1 MKQVIVLAAVLPLL
15 LVFFLQ
21 FACEQQSSTNIDM
34 LTDIVYAAKE
44 EARQQGC
51 FTEKIKSKMTASI
64 CEKLGVSEADVTVEA
79 TESVKYRINSTDGM
93 SEDEIERGM
102 IYYRVTAPV
111 GKLTAGR
118 SLFGLKEDGNTYYY
132 TVEGRAASERLRQ

>member
-21 FACEQQSSTNIDM
+21 FACEQQSSSNIAM
-34 LTDIVYAAKE
+34 LSDIVYAAKE

-51 FTEKIKSKMTASI
+51 FTESIKSRMTETI
-64 CEKLGVSEADVTVEA
+64 CKKLGVSEGDVTIEA
-79 TESVKYRINSTDGM
+79 TDRVKYRINSADGM

-102 IYYRVTAPV
+102 IYYKVTAPV
-111 GKLTAGR
+111 GKLMAGR
-118 SLFGLKEDGNTYYY
+118 SLFGLKEKDNTYYY